1 MAAIVFSRAE
11 MDKVKGLFDAV
22 KSNGQALAVV
32 DKTIEMAQKCWQELM
47 GRDSAYALQAAK
59 DLADMSKVVRT
70 ERANLVGA
78 STMAV
83 GATWAALR
91 PKVMN
96 LWNYVRIVEQGMPP
110 GEDLGD
116 GFSTAIKA
124 AAADLP
130 NTINGAA
137 KVTVQAAKKTVT
149 TAAKI
154 VKTVGTAV
162 GDAAGSIAWATL
174 RPLLPVI
181 FIVGIGGAAYLYAT
195 KKGLI

>member
-1 MAAIVFSRAE
+1 MAQIVFSRQE
-11 MDKVKGLFDAV
+11 MDRVKGLFDSV

-32 DKTIEMAQKCWQELM
+32 DKTIEMAQKCWQELV
-47 GRDSAYALQAAK
+47 GRDSAYANQAAK

-70 ERANLVGA
+70 ERASIAG
-78 STMAV
+78 SPTMAV
-83 GATWAALR
+83 GATWTNLR

-96 LWNYVRIVEQGMPP
+96 LWNYVRIVEMGLPP

-116 GFSTAIKA
+116 GFNAAIKA

-130 NTINGAA
+130 NTINTAA
-137 KVTVQAAKKTVT
+137 KVAVAAAKKTVT
-149 TAAKI
+149 TAARV

-174 RPLLPVI
+174 KPLLPLI
-181 FIVGIGGAAYLYAT
+181 LIVGVGAGAYLYAT
-195 KKGLI
+195 KKGLL